1 MTAASDIRP
10 LSLYASRVA
19 NNLVV
24 TLAAKFDVYVQLSLN
39 LNGWRSLPILSA
51 YPKRRLTPDWLNDR
65 DELTDAPTLVI
76 EVCSASESP
85 ETFMQ
90 ASAEYLRA
98 GVCSCWIVAPQSKR
112 VIVVNANN
120 AREFAHDD
128 LVDPSLD
135 LTLPLPEIF
144 W

>member
-24 TLAAKFDVYVQLSLN
+24 ALAAKFNVYVQLSLN
-39 LNGWRSLPILSA
+39 LNGRRSLPILSA
-51 YPKRRLTPDWLNDR
+51 YPKRQFTPDWLNDR
-65 DELTDAPTLVI
+65 DELTDPPTLVI

-90 ASAEYLRA
+90 AAAECLRA
-98 GVCSCWIVAPQSKR
+98 GVRSCWIVAPQSRR
-112 VIVVNANN
+112 VIVVEDNN
-120 AREFAHDD
+120 AREFAHGD
-128 LVDPSLD
+128 LVDSSLD
-135 LTLPLPEIF
+135 LALPLHEIF
-144 W
+144 R